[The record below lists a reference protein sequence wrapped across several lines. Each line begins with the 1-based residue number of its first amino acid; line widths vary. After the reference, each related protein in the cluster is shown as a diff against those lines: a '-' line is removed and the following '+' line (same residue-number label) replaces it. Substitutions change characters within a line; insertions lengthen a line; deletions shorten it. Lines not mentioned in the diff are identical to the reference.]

1 MDDAFLA
8 LQPAAAIE
16 QGGAERGAAEAFE
29 RVGPDDQ
36 IGDIG
41 LVLGFFVLAVMLF
54 PFGVGP
60 EPELLR
66 RIAAG
71 IIWVAALLAAVLSLD
86 RLFAADHA
94 DGGLDLIALSAMPLE
109 LAVLA
114 RGAAHWLTTGLP
126 LVVVSPLLAL
136 FLDLDSAA
144 LPALVLGLLLGTPA
158 MSLIGAIAAA
168 LSLGARRPGVLMTLL
183 VLPLYLPPL
192 IFGTGA
198 VEASLSAEGARA
210 HLLLLAALMLAALPL
225 APFAAA
231 AALRQALD

>member
-1 MDDAFLA
+1 MPAFLG
-8 LQPAAAIE
+8 LIRHDLRLAAR
-16 QGGAERGAAEAFE
+16 QG
-29 RVGPDDQ
+29 
-36 IGDIG
+36 GDIG
-41 LVLGFFVLAVMLF
+41 LVLGFFVLAVILF

-86 RLFAADHA
+86 RLFAADYT
-94 DGGLDLIALSAMPLE
+94 DGGLDLIALSPMPLE
-109 LAVLA
+109 WAVLA
-114 RGAAHWLTTGLP
+114 KGVAHWLTTGLP
-126 LVVVSPLLAL
+126 LAVISPLLAL
-136 FLDLDSAA
+136 FVDLDPAA

-168 LSLGARRPGVLMTLL
+168 LSLGARRPGVLMILI

-198 VEASLSAEGARA
+198 VEASLSAEGARP
-210 HLLLLAALMLAALPL
+210 HLLLLAALTIAALPL
-225 APFAAA
+225 SPLAAA

>member
-1 MDDAFLA
+1 MNAFLG
-8 LQPAAAIE
+8 LLHHDLRLAAR
-16 QGGAERGAAEAFE
+16 QG
-29 RVGPDDQ
+29 
-36 IGDIG
+36 GDIG
-41 LVLGFFVLAVMLF
+41 LVLGFFVLAVILF

-86 RLFAADHA
+86 RLFAGDHA

-114 RGAAHWLTTGLP
+114 KGAAHWLTTGLP
-126 LVVVSPLLAL
+126 LVVVSPVLAL
-136 FLDLDSAA
+136 FVDLDPRA
-144 LPALVLGLLLGTPA
+144 LPVLVLGLLLGTPA

-168 LSLGARRPGVLMTLL
+168 LSLGARRPGVLMTLII
-183 VLPLYLPPL
+183 LPLYLPPL
-192 IFGTGA
+192 IFGTAA

-210 HLLLLAALMLAALPL
+210 HLLLLAALSLAALPL

>member
-1 MDDAFLA
+1 MHAFFGLIHHDLRLA
-8 LQPAAAIE
+8 AR
-16 QGGAERGAAEAFE
+16 QG
-29 RVGPDDQ
+29 
-36 IGDIG
+36 GDIG
-41 LVLGFFVLAVMLF
+41 LVLGFFVLAVILF

-94 DGGLDLIALSAMPLE
+94 DGGLDLIVLSAMPLE

-114 RGAAHWLTTGLP
+114 KGAAHWLTTGLP
-126 LVVVSPLLAL
+126 LVVVSPVLAL
-136 FLDLDSAA
+136 FVDLDSAA
-144 LPALVLGLLLGTPA
+144 LPVLVLGLLLGTPA

-192 IFGTGA
+192 IFGTAA
-198 VEASLSAEGARA
+198 VEASLAAEGARA
-210 HLLLLAALMLAALPL
+210 HLLLLTALTLATLPL
-225 APFAAA
+225 APFAGA